1 MKFKREYFCCSPK
14 LLRNID
20 EIHEVE
26 AAITEVAWKDHFS
39 IEAKGQTYNYQ
50 SGYNWALAAEL
61 LKRGWTMQLKPC
73 TEPGLSGDVSKGG
86 RCASHA
92 WSVCAS

>member
-39 IEAKGQTYNYQ
+39 IEAKAKRTKIRVVTTGR
-50 SGYNWALAAEL
+50 L
-61 LKRGWTMQLKPC
+61 LRN
-73 TEPGLSGDVSKGG
+73 
-86 RCASHA
+86 
-92 WSVCAS
+92 